1 MCEWPRFIIGL
12 RENQDSHLNN
22 KRLPLLFIFYRYF
35 YPFSAARF
43 PIYHVHYLPDSSLS
57 LNYSN
62 SPNYTV
68 FSKKKLGLVS
78 LEIIPHTPSG
88 DSIVPFFF
96 CCLELNT
103 RLTGNWNVQTLTT
116 ASCLFS
122 LGIGEKYGLCR
133 VSKYRRKITV
143 ELGRHRDRKP
153 PA

>member
-1 MCEWPRFIIGL
+1 MNDLDLPSVCARTRIVIWITSVYHYYLFSIGISIPSQLRVFQLTMFIIY
-12 RENQDSHLNN
+12 
-22 KRLPLLFIFYRYF
+22 PTAAYRSIIQIHQITR
-35 YPFSAARF
+35 FSR
-43 PIYHVHYLPDSSLS
+43 
-57 LNYSN
+57 
-62 SPNYTV
+62 
-68 FSKKKLGLVS
+68 KKLGLVS

-96 CCLELNT
+96 WCLELNT